1 MSNVQTAMLL
11 MLCTLAVTVIYIE
24 NASHIYIYVYIKTQS
39 LNALFCFARSSLSI
53 KEKWKEQNPL

>member
-24 NASHIYIYVYIKTQS
+24 NASHIYIYMYI
-39 LNALFCFARSSLSI
+39 
-53 KEKWKEQNPL
+53 